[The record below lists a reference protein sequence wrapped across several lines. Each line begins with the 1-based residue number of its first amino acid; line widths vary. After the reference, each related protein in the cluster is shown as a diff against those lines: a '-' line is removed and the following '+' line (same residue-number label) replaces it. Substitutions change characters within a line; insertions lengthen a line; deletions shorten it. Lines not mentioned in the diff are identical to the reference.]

1 MNGPYPKSAPALL
14 QEGLRV
20 GTCLGRGGMSQVLA
34 ATTGGGTPVAV
45 KVSNPA
51 VVDPVAARALIQRE
65 YAFLSALSHRNIVS
79 VLGLTEIDHADAG
92 KGPGIVMEY
101 VSGGDL
107 VSLAGSR
114 PGHWL
119 PVAVQLADA
128 LVYLHAAGFVHRDIK
143 ARNVLLRSGDVPC
156 LIDFSLAASIGDRA
170 PLGGGTAAYQSAS
183 RRRGAPADVDDDVHG
198 FAVLVYELWTGA
210 LPFGRDPSLDVL
222 EDAGAHLRM
231 LETGGA
237 DGLRSLAGLVSTT
250 LVNQKKRGRGG
261 IEPFSDALELALK
274 R

>member
-1 MNGPYPKSAPALL
+1 MF
-14 QEGLRV
+14 
-20 GTCLGRGGMSQVLA
+20 A

-79 VLGLTEIDHADAG
+79 VLGLAEIDHADAG

-107 VSLAGSR
+107 VSLAGSKT
-114 PGHWL
+114 GHWL
-119 PVAVQLADA
+119 PVAVQLAEA

-156 LIDFSLAASIGDRA
+156 LIDFSLAASIGDRV
-170 PLGGGTAAYQSAS
+170 PL
-183 RRRGAPADVDDDVHG
+183 
-198 FAVLVYELWTGA
+198 
-210 LPFGRDPSLDVL
+210 SL
-222 EDAGAHLRM
+222 
-231 LETGGA
+231 
-237 DGLRSLAGLVSTT
+237 SL
-250 LVNQKKRGRGG
+250 
-261 IEPFSDALELALK
+261 IHI
-274 R
+274 